1 MRLKSDSIENGKPIP
16 ATFAFM
22 GPGDPDSPD
31 EKLRPGG
38 NTTPHLAWTEVP
50 AAAKSFA
57 IAVIDTDVPS
67 KPDDVNVEG
76 REVRRDLPRVEFVH
90 WLMANIPL
98 ECRELA
104 EGACGDGVVPRGKG
118 NGKIKTDLVGPPGA
132 VQGLNGYTAWF
143 KGDPEMEGHYH
154 GYDGPCPPWN
164 DSIPHH
170 YHYRVYALDVPSVA
184 LENGF
189 SLEEFRDVIKGHVL
203 DEAVITGTY
212 SLNPKV
218 RA

>member
-1 MRLKSDSIENGKPIP
+1 MRLKSDSIENGKPVP
-16 ATFAFM
+16 EKNAFM
-22 GPGDPDSPD
+22 GPAPAP
-31 EKLRPGG
+31 ERLKPGG
-38 NTTPHLAWTEVP
+38 NATPHLAWTEVSDK
-50 AAAKSFA
+50 ARSFV

-76 REVRRDLPRVEFVH
+76 REVPRNLPRVEFVH

-104 EGACGDGVVPRGKG
+104 EGACGEGIVARGKG
-118 NGKIKTDLVGPPGA
+118 NGKIKDDLVGPPGS
-132 VQGLNGYTAWF
+132 VQGLNSYTGWF
-143 KGDPEMEGHYH
+143 KGDADMEGHYH

-164 DSIPHH
+164 DSIVHH
-170 YHYRVYALDVPSVA
+170 YHYHVYALDVDSVP

-189 SLEEFRDVIKGHVL
+189 NLDELRDVIKGHVV

-218 RA
+218 KA